1 MMTPVTQMFAP
12 LKLQSAATVWFT
24 GSLCSYIVASL
35 AAVSG
40 GELINL
46 LLLLLLLLLF
56 LLFLSS
62 LLLFLD
68 KWSGL
73 EKIIVDCMSLLLF
86 LLL

>member
-1 MMTPVTQMFAP
+1 MTPVTQMFAP
-12 LKLQSAATVWFT
+12 LELQSAATVWFT

-56 LLFLSS
+56 LLCLLLS

-68 KWSGL
+68 KW
-73 EKIIVDCMSLLLF
+73 
-86 LLL
+86 

>member
-1 MMTPVTQMFAP
+1 MFAP

-46 LLLLLLLLLF
+46 LLLLLLLLLLF